1 MKTAIIN
8 IGGILTGDINNP
20 FIDKSTIL
28 IENGRISAIGE
39 DVDFKEVD
47 RVIDANGV
55 MVAPGLIDS
64 HCHVTIGEYTP
75 RTKTIDYFEGML
87 NGGVTA
93 VISAGEAHVPGR
105 PTDPQ
110 GAKALAITAAKI
122 YKNFR
127 PAGVKVLGG
136 AVILQLGL
144 TEDDFKEMSKEGV
157 RIVGEIG
164 MGTAKKPEQVIPMVK
179 WAKKYGMIVQMHIGG
194 ASFLCDPVTAEDVLQ
209 INPDVASHINGGC
222 TALPL
227 REIDKI
233 IDEFKGVLEIVEN
246 GNPKVA
252 LYVVNALKSKNEL
265 HRIIIGTDTPSG
277 YGVSFRGVFRT
288 ICLLSSIGGVKPEE
302 AVAMATGNTMNVYK
316 LDYGKI
322 EVGRVADFIGID
334 APVGAGENNA
344 LESIEAGNVP
354 GIAMIIL
361 DGELKST
368 WGTNTEPPKRKI
380 KVLK

>member
-1 MKTAIIN
+1 MKTALIN
-8 IGGILTGDINNP
+8 IGGIFTGDIRNP
-20 FIDKSTIL
+20 LIDKGTIL
-28 IENGRISAIGE
+28 IENGRISRIGE
-39 DVDFKEVD
+39 NINLNEVD
-47 RVIDANGV
+47 RVVDVNGV

-64 HCHVTIGEYTP
+64 HCHVTIDGYTP
-75 RTKTIDYFEGML
+75 RTRTVDYFEGML

-93 VISAGEAHVPGR
+93 VISAGECHIPGR

-127 PAGVKVLGG
+127 PAGLKVLGG

-144 TEDDFKEMSKEGV
+144 TEDDFKEMSREGV
-157 RIVGEIG
+157 RIVGEVG
-164 MGTAKKPEQVIPMVK
+164 MGTAKKPREVVPMVR
-179 WAKKYGMIVQMHIGG
+179 WAKENGMIVQMHIGG
-194 ASFLCDPVTAEDVLQ
+194 ASFLCTPVTAEDVLQ

-227 REIDKI
+227 NEIEKL
-233 IDEFKGVLEIVEN
+233 IDEFKGVFEIVEN

-252 LYVVNALKSKNEL
+252 LYVANALKSRNEL

-277 YGVSFRGVFRT
+277 YGVSFRGIFRM
-288 ICLLSSIGGVKPEE
+288 ICLLSSLGGVKPEE
-302 AVAMATGNTMNVYK
+302 AVAMATGNTMNVYG

-322 EVGRVADFIGID
+322 EVGKVADLIGID
-334 APVGAGENNA
+334 APVGAAENNA

-354 GIAMIIL
+354 GVAMIML
-361 DGELKST
+361 DGEIKST
-368 WGTNTEPPKRKI
+368 WGANTEPPKRKI
-380 KVLK
+380 RVLK